1 MKFINEW
8 EANAKQGDKY
18 RLLIRFGKLT
28 ILEFYL
34 DSSLMDYEITLLN
47 LTLKK

>member
-1 MKFINEW
+1 MKFVNEW
-8 EANAKQGDKY
+8 EANKKQGDKY

-28 ILEFYL
+28 IIELYG
-34 DSSLMDYEITLLN
+34 DSSLGDYKITLLN